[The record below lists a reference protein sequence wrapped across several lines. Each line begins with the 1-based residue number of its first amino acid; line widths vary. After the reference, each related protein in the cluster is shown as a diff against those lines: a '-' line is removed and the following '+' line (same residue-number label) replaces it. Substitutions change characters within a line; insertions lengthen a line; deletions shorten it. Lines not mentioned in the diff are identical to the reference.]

1 MGWHVLSNY
10 LGMTC
15 TILLHSPISAEIKI
29 VDSQSNVRILLWLR
43 LTHAGDFAEKR
54 VLKLVERFSGHCCA
68 IKS

>member
-29 VDSQSNVRILLWLR
+29 VDSQSNLRILLWLR

-54 VLKLVERFSGHCCA
+54 V
-68 IKS
+68 